1 MTSLML
7 SLVIYSAVIFHVTI
21 DGSNILTE
29 IFE

>member
-21 DGSNILTE
+21 DGTNIVLE
-29 IFE
+29 IVE